1 MRLLVLSDLHLEI
14 WGNLPLGLDLDSTC
28 PDVVVL
34 AGDIHS
40 GPAAVKWAEE
50 TFRYIPTLYV
60 SGNHEGYGDRIDE
73 VEQRIAEACAASPTV
88 TYLQQTEAVIGGVRF
103 LGCTLWTDFALFGED
118 QRHEAMLAAQ
128 RAMSDY
134 RVIRLA
140 KRSGRRLHP
149 IDTLTWHQ
157 RHASWLAERLASP
170 FDGPTVVVTHMAPSR
185 GSLAQRFE
193 SDLVSSAFVSEREE
207 LVAQADVWI
216 HGHTH
221 DSFDYRVGRCRVVC
235 NPRGYPQRNGDPE
248 NPRFD
253 PNLIVEVAA
262 DECQ

>member
-14 WGNLPLGLDLDSTC
+14 WGSMPLEMDLDSTC

-40 GPAAVKWAEE
+40 GSAAVKWAEE
-50 TFRYIPTLYV
+50 TFRYIPTIYV
-60 SGNHEGYGDRIDE
+60 SGNHEGYCNRIDE
-73 VEQRIAEACAASPTV
+73 VEHHIAEACAASSTV
-88 TYLQQTEAVIGGVRF
+88 TYLQQAQLVLRGVRF
-103 LGCTLWTDFALFGED
+103 LGCTLWTDFALFGGER
-118 QRHEAMLAAQ
+118 RHEAMVAAQ
-128 RAMSDY
+128 QAMSDY

-140 KRSGRRLHP
+140 RRGGRKLHP
-149 IDTLTWHQ
+149 VDTLTWHERQ
-157 RHASWLAERLASP
+157 VSWLAERLAAP

-185 GSLAQRFE
+185 GSLATRFE
-193 SDLVSSAFVSEREE
+193 SDLVSGAFVSELDE

-235 NPRGYPQRNGDPE
+235 NPRGYPRRNGAPE

-253 PNLIVEVAA
+253 PNLVLEVTA
-262 DECQ
+262 DGCQ